1 MRILNED
8 KIFFKEKYG
17 KISDYWTFSYSKT
30 VSSENFLSVTLGSL
44 RTLCTR
50 SAKRTTS
57 EFFHFLEELEGKMKD
72 EGWIFQRKIGIFQRE
87 IWSSLRTVSS
97 RVINQLSVKRLDGF
111 VLCLQG

>member
-17 KISDYWTFSYSKT
+17 RISDYWTFSYSKT

-44 RTLCTR
+44 DTLCTR

-57 EFFHFLEELEGKMKD
+57 EFFHFLEELEGKMKV
-72 EGWIFQRKIGIFQRE
+72 EYFPTNENGIFQRE